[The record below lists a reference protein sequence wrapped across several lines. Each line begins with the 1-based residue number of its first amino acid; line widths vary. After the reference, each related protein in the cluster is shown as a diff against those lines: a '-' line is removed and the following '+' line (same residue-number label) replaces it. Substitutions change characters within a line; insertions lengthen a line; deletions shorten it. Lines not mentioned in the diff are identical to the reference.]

1 MFKLKNLFLFL
12 YTIASLVVVF
22 SNVINNVII
31 ELLFKN
37 INLLLLFAFYL
48 KNNQGKLNYW
58 YISTFFLLIISDS
71 ALIFDMYYM
80 HTMLTVLLINKI
92 SYIVMISDII
102 KKRFFKNIIKY
113 TLLYFVFGSLIFYHV
128 TKNNALINDI
138 TFIQLT
144 LFYILISFLGG
155 ISFVNLI
162 ERRNKEKSF
171 NYFLGTLLISTSETI
186 IAISFFIENSM
197 VYIPFGF
204 LMTYVGRYL
213 LYKSMIEK
221 R

>member
-128 TKNNALINDI
+128 TKNNALINDT